1 MENQYLHQFI
11 YSNIQGAA
19 RLRTKEAV
27 EAVLVPCSWR
37 LWRPTKGATL
47 PSCAAWWY
55 TGIPT
60 RKKYDDSQ
68 LG

>member
-27 EAVLVPCSWR
+27 EAVAVVPCSWR
-37 LWRPTKGATL
+37 LWRPKVL
-47 PSCAAWWY
+47 PSLVVLLG
-55 TGIPT
+55 GILIYLPF
-60 RKKYDDSQ
+60 
-68 LG
+68 